1 MATIDD
7 AARDAFLGETRLG
20 VLSTIGDDGSPIA
33 VPIWFEWD
41 GKYARMFTS
50 VTSPKVRRI
59 ERDPRASL
67 LVARPL
73 GEPEAWIAIDGRI
86 EILDEGGIELAERLA
101 ARYWD
106 LTDPERRE
114 TLELWRK
121 ASQVLRVLELVPTG
135 IRTYQD

>member
-1 MATIDD
+1 MATLDD
-7 AARDAFLGETRLG
+7 AARDAFLAETRLG
-20 VLSTIGDDGSPIA
+20 VLSTIADDGSPIA

-41 GKYARMFTS
+41 GKCARMFTS

-59 ERDPRASL
+59 QRDPRASL
-67 LVARPL
+67 LVARPI
-73 GEPEAWIAIDGRI
+73 GESEGWVAIDGRI

-106 LTDPERRE
+106 LDDPERRG

-121 ASQVLRVLELVPTG
+121 ASQVLRVLELVPG
-135 IRTYQD
+135 AIRSYQD